1 MCHPS
6 ATAGDVK
13 ELRLPFRNPG
23 WGWRRGRSIL
33 RCVPEW
39 LWLLVVLAAY
49 LVLTRL
55 ILPRFG
61 VKT

>member
-1 MCHPS
+1 
-6 ATAGDVK
+6 
-13 ELRLPFRNPG
+13 
-23 WGWRRGRSIL
+23 
-33 RCVPEW
+33 VPEW